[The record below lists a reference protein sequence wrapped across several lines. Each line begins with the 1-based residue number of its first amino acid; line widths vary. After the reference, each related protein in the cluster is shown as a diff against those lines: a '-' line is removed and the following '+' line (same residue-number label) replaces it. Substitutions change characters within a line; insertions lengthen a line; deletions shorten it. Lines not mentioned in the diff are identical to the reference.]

1 MAAERIFFVGDWG
14 HEASADGA
22 AHLPTAE
29 CSTAEHAIGRAFAQ
43 YVNRRVPIVSV
54 GDTFY
59 SKPARNADPV
69 AWVAARLAAAEEC
82 LGPVATRERSWF
94 FVPGNHDE
102 ESPLCGASLPQD
114 FSLPEHAAPG
124 QPPAA
129 PGFDWATRYRGRWIE
144 AGPGQAARAMA
155 RQDTWWARQLGGE
168 GGGPRVLL
176 IGIDTNCI
184 VNAHVLALAAAQQQ
198 AGGGVDERLTKPLR
212 HATAARC
219 GYGSDEQAAVAERQA
234 AWLRATLTELGP
246 RATAV
251 VVVGHHPLAAVP
263 HDKRGK
269 KRHEADAVAA
279 WWARAVDRRH
289 VVHAYVCGHEH
300 NLQVLHRGPQPAEV
314 GGVLNLPRVMVV
326 SGAGGGNDELDAPLP
341 ASGTQAP
348 DGTDVRLAYAE
359 ACFGFVELVMDDPS
373 RGGVAAVRVHR
384 LRTEAAGGASP
395 WQVAEFSAALDA

>member
-1 MAAERIFFVGDWG
+1 MAAERIFFIGDWG
-14 HEASADGA
+14 HDGSASAA

-59 SKPARNADPV
+59 SKPGARDTDPV

-124 QPPAA
+124 RPPAA
-129 PGFDWATRYRGRWIE
+129 PGFDWASRYRGRWVE

-198 AGGGVDERLTKPLR
+198 TGGGVDERLTKPLR

-234 AWLRATLTELGP
+234 AWLDPAQGQEHRAG
-246 RATAV
+246 
-251 VVVGHHPLAAVP
+251 
-263 HDKRGK
+263 
-269 KRHEADAVAA
+269 
-279 WWARAVDRRH
+279 VDRVERD
-289 VVHAYVCGHEH
+289 
-300 NLQVLHRGPQPAEV
+300 
-314 GGVLNLPRVMVV
+314 
-326 SGAGGGNDELDAPLP
+326 GA
-341 ASGTQAP
+341 Q
-348 DGTDVRLAYAE
+348 
-359 ACFGFVELVMDDPS
+359 
-373 RGGVAAVRVHR
+373 
-384 LRTEAAGGASP
+384 EAAGRRLGQTVEA
-395 WQVAEFSAALDA
+395 QGHLLEQAADRACEGSGVRSLQMTMFLRQQGVTNAKSMAGGIDLWAIDVEPGMRRY